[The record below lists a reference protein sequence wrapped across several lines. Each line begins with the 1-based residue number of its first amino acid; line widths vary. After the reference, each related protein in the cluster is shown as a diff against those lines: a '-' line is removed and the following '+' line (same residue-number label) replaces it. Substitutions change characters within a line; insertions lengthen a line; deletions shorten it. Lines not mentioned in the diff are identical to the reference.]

1 MTEALETAGSV
12 ELARLE
18 RSGMVESRHVGAAA
32 LVAPDGSLI
41 RGLGDVSALIYPRS
55 SLKPLQA
62 LAVLS
67 TGADLDPVQAV
78 LASASHAGTPEHLA
92 VVRTILT
99 AAGLDESALQCPAD
113 WPLDREA
120 RRAMIE
126 AGEEKTSIAMNC
138 SGKHAAFLL
147 ACVRGGWSSDDYL
160 DPSHPLQQ
168 HVVETVERY
177 TGETVEHTGIDG
189 CGAPVHAVSLHGLAR
204 AMSRIAG
211 PAVELDA
218 AYLALSIRANAW
230 AIDGVGRPNTIAIER
245 LGVVAKGGAEGVLV
259 MGAAD
264 GTSVAV
270 KILDGSERARTL
282 VALELLV
289 EAEAIA
295 REAADEVLGLTLEGV
310 LGGGR
315 VVGAITP
322 AF

>member
-1 MTEALETAGSV
+1 MTEALEAAGSV

-32 LVAPDGSLI
+32 LVAPDGTLI

-67 TGADLDPVQAV
+67 AGADLDPVQAV

-113 WPLDREA
+113 WPLDRDA
-120 RRAMIE
+120 RLAIIE
-126 AGEEKTSIAMNC
+126 AGEEKSPIAMNC

-147 ACVRGGWSSDDYL
+147 ACTHNGWSTNDYL

-177 TGETVEHTGIDG
+177 TGEPVEHTGIDG
-189 CGAPVHAVSLHGLAR
+189 CGAPVHAVSLVGLAR
-204 AMSRIAG
+204 AVSRIAG

-264 GTSVAV
+264 GTSVAI

-289 EAEAIA
+289 TAGAIA
-295 REAADEVLGLTLEGV
+295 RDAANEVLGLTLERV

-315 VVGAITP
+315 PVGALVP